1 MFGQTTPKPLEFEV
15 ASIRPHPA
23 GDTSSRLGLVPG
35 GVNGTNVTLLQL
47 IRTAYQIDEFQLVGA
62 PGWVSDERWDV
73 MARNSSLI
81 PDDPNTIP
89 VTQRAILQPQL
100 EEMLRSLLADRF
112 QLVAR
117 RESRQQS
124 VYFLIVG
131 NRGHKLSQTTDASNS
146 VSTNANNGRN
156 LATFSGSSMGRLAQ
170 QISRRVGTPVI
181 DRTGLSGTYD
191 FKLEWTSEL
200 GEPGAAA
207 NPADSSAP
215 SIFTAVQ
222 EQLGLRLES
231 GKGLADVLVVERAA
245 RPSEN

>member
-1 MFGQTTPKPLEFEV
+1 
-15 ASIRPHPA
+15 
-23 GDTSSRLGLVPG
+23 
-35 GVNGTNVTLLQL
+35 
-47 IRTAYQIDEFQLVGA
+47 
-62 PGWVSDERWDV
+62 
-73 MARNSSLI
+73 
-81 PDDPNTIP
+81 
-89 VTQRAILQPQL
+89 
-100 EEMLRSLLADRF
+100 MLRSLLADRF

-170 QISRRVGTPVI
+170 QISRRVGSPVI
-181 DRTGLSGTYD
+181 DRTGLIGTYD

-200 GEPGAAA
+200 GEPGAVA
-207 NPADSSAP
+207 NPSDSGAP